1 MSDEDDDI
9 LDLRKV
15 EDVFAC
21 LEAVAMAQAVLMGVD
36 PDTASGLEKVTEAL
50 GALTLVIEQGELV
63 QQVEK
68 IVEVEKVVEKVVEV
82 PVPASAQSPPAPR
95 EEKRGIDDLV
105 DFVNASKPQSSV
117 ATPRPADEEDDAIID
132 ILTGERVR

>member
-15 EDVFAC
+15 EDVFTC

-50 GALTLVIEQGELV
+50 GALTLLIEQGEMV

-68 IVEVEKVVEKVVEV
+68 IVEV
-82 PVPASAQSPPAPR
+82 PAPDPAQSIPAPR

-105 DFVNASKPQSSV
+105 DFVNEGKPQSTV
-117 ATPRPADEEDDAIID
+117 ATPRPADEEDDDDAIID
-132 ILTGERVR
+132 ILTGERII

>member
-1 MSDEDDDI
+1 MSIDDDDI

-63 QQVEK
+63 QEVEK
-68 IVEVEKVVEKVVEV
+68 IVEVEKVVERVVEV
-82 PVPASAQSPPAPR
+82 PAAAPAAPTASR
-95 EEKRGIDDLV
+95 EKRGIDDLV
-105 DFVNASKPQSSV
+105 DFVNADKPQSNV
-117 ATPRPADEEDDAIID
+117 ATPSPATDDDDAIID
-132 ILTGERVR
+132 ILTGERIK